1 MENWLTNN
9 WIPTHPGYDIEN
21 AYLHNAGGQ
30 KIESN
35 RVNFLMTGCNNCP
48 KPAHIMNMGDP
59 GFIAFKTQRVLGLIG
74 KTISGYNAQGIFWDV
89 TASGTLNDKV
99 PNVTLEYPS
108 RTAYLTDL
116 KAFLQS
122 LRPQMPAGRTIINS
136 DIHTTQLDAEI
147 TDAAGGLFL
156 EFGNTA
162 YGETGHN
169 LWPWVDARL
178 AAGTKVGWSP
188 RPIAQQKDLVNG
200 GLIMNAGNYS
210 NRVDRILMGEYAAYL
225 MTYDPAKPDLL
236 VIDFYG
242 TPNSVYPSYVWR
254 TAFEKDIGP
263 ATAKRY
269 VLASGMDGTGQS
281 YKIYARDFTKAFVLY
296 RPHILWSHKN
306 FDDNTAITVNLPSGT
321 WYMLQPDGN
330 QTGPYTSIQLRN
342 SEAAIFMKSG
352 GGTTPPPPGA
362 PTLYLFASPT
372 SITSGGSSTLSWSST
387 NASSCS
393 AGGAWTGSKSTS
405 GSQTV
410 TPTVTSTYSLTC
422 TGSNGSAS
430 GSAMVTVTTPTT
442 AKFKAGDRVQ
452 TTATTEVRQQQY
464 LDGTVLGSQPT
475 GALGTVVGGPFVR
488 ADGTSAWNIDFDNA
502 PDGWVKES
510 YLVLSSAT
518 PPPPTSWD
526 YSLSGNP
533 SITIT
538 KSSNSDVTASYTLT
552 KTLTAGTPTPYI
564 YTTAIPSPSGSGIIV
579 GYSIRDCAPSA
590 TIGSSCQSSIIFT
603 VPPTASAQT
612 YTVLTT
618 NQPKTSSW
626 VDAPPY
632 KEFSFNLVVNSSTVS
647 APTLSLFASPTS
659 ITSGGSSTLSW
670 SSTNT
675 SSCSAGGA
683 WTGSKSTSGSQVVT
697 PTVTS
702 TYSLTCTGSGG
713 SASQS
718 TTVTVTTTPPPT
730 TAKFKAGDRVQTT
743 DNLNVRASAGADSLL
758 LGTQPT
764 GSLGTVVTGPTVTPL
779 YTWWNVDF
787 DNAPDGW
794 VIENYLVLSS
804 ATPPPPPPGV
814 PSVTISAYPT
824 SINTGQSST
833 LSWSSVNTTSCSAS
847 GSWNGDRPLSGTQ
860 VVTPT
865 ITSNYIITCL
875 GGGTST
881 GDLVTVTVT
890 STPTPP
896 PPSSGISIGDWI
908 QVTEKVSVRYLP
920 ATDSKRLGVQYV
932 GTKGKVIGGPA
943 QGSGY
948 TWWNIDYTVVP
959 DGWSVENYIT
969 ETTAPTSMA
978 VGSRVTTTDNIKVRS
993 APNGERIGRQ
1003 PAGSQGTITAGPIQS
1018 GGYTW
1023 WNVNFDS
1030 GTDGWAAGSYL
1041 AGQ

>member
-1 MENWLTNN
+1 MSQHIAPTYGNFVDLNRAEGRILTL
-9 WIPTHPGYDIEN
+9 T
-21 AYLHNAGGQ
+21 
-30 KIESN
+30 IESALTAQRLGIPYQDPLASIN
-35 RVNFLMTGCNNCP
+35 PRGIALYKVSGVNSWTDWVNYLAKSVTIPLQDLTLSRFGGMTDPNGYPILYGNLRLLSSGEACYQCGGVPEPYPILFFYDGMLADALLRGYRQVGCADC
-48 KPAHIMNMGDP
+48 
-59 GFIAFKTQRVLGLIG
+59 
-74 KTISGYNAQGIFWDV
+74 
-89 TASGTLNDKV
+89 
-99 PNVTLEYPS
+99 
-108 RTAYLTDL
+108 RTA
-116 KAFLQS
+116 AIN
-122 LRPQMPAGRTIINS
+122 MVAGVKQ
-136 DIHTTQLDAEI
+136 H
-147 TDAAGGLFL
+147 
-156 EFGNTA
+156 
-162 YGETGHN
+162 Y
-169 LWPWVDARL
+169 
-178 AAGTKVGWSP
+178 
-188 RPIAQQKDLVNG
+188 
-200 GLIMNAGNYS
+200 
-210 NRVDRILMGEYAAYL
+210 
-225 MTYDPAKPDLL
+225 
-236 VIDFYG
+236 
-242 TPNSVYPSYVWR
+242 
-254 TAFEKDIGP
+254 
-263 ATAKRY
+263 
-269 VLASGMDGTGQS
+269 
-281 YKIYARDFTKAFVLY
+281 
-296 RPHILWSHKN
+296 
-306 FDDNTAITVNLPSGT
+306 
-321 WYMLQPDGN
+321 N
-330 QTGPYTSIQLRN
+330 QTGKSLPYLSHAVPSGIRFKGTSYDQILNNFWSRPLLEIYEYTGDSQTKQIALSLLDGSTDDSSNWTWSFKQAQQLGSA
-342 SEAAIFMKSG
+342 SESQSAQALLAGLSAGG
-352 GGTTPPPPGA
+352 GGTIPPPPG
-362 PTLYLFASPT
+362 
-372 SITSGGSSTLSWSST
+372 
-387 NASSCS
+387 
-393 AGGAWTGSKSTS
+393 
-405 GSQTV
+405 
-410 TPTVTSTYSLTC
+410 
-422 TGSNGSAS
+422 
-430 GSAMVTVTTPTT
+430 
-442 AKFKAGDRVQ
+442 
-452 TTATTEVRQQQY
+452 
-464 LDGTVLGSQPT
+464 
-475 GALGTVVGGPFVR
+475 
-488 ADGTSAWNIDFDNA
+488 
-502 PDGWVKES
+502 
-510 YLVLSSAT
+510 
-518 PPPPTSWD
+518 
-526 YSLSGNP
+526 
-533 SITIT
+533 
-538 KSSNSDVTASYTLT
+538 
-552 KTLTAGTPTPYI
+552 
-564 YTTAIPSPSGSGIIV
+564 
-579 GYSIRDCAPSA
+579 
-590 TIGSSCQSSIIFT
+590 
-603 VPPTASAQT
+603 
-612 YTVLTT
+612 
-618 NQPKTSSW
+618 
-626 VDAPPY
+626 
-632 KEFSFNLVVNSSTVS
+632 

-670 SSTNT
+670 SSTNAT
-675 SSCSAGGA
+675 SCSASGA

-847 GSWNGDRPLSGTQ
+847 GSWDGDRPLSGTQ

-865 ITSNYIITCL
+865 ITSTYIITCL

-969 ETTAPTSMA
+969 ETTAPSPVA
-978 VGSRVTTTDNIKVRS
+978 IGSRVTTTDNIKVRS

-1030 GTDGWAAGSYL
+1030 GTVGWAAGSNL
-1041 AGQ
+1041 AGQEI

>member
-1 MENWLTNN
+1 MALGLKIQNHIVDEWEKFKNQKGWAILPYESTDTGVA
-9 WIPTHPGYDIEN
+9 PDLAGYHPYGALIAWQE
-21 AYLHNAGGQ
+21 
-30 KIESN
+30 
-35 RVNFLMTGCNNCP
+35 TGDQRF
-48 KPAHIMNMGDP
+48 KDFAMAHIKAIPQAYQTGYKQFNQSHNM
-59 GFIAFKTQRVLGLIG
+59 RVMAAEALL
-74 KTISGYNAQGIFWDV
+74 SGIPWRGGGSILPPP
-89 TASGTLNDKV
+89 SG
-99 PNVTLEYPS
+99 
-108 RTAYLTDL
+108 
-116 KAFLQS
+116 
-122 LRPQMPAGRTIINS
+122 
-136 DIHTTQLDAEI
+136 
-147 TDAAGGLFL
+147 
-156 EFGNTA
+156 
-162 YGETGHN
+162 
-169 LWPWVDARL
+169 
-178 AAGTKVGWSP
+178 
-188 RPIAQQKDLVNG
+188 
-200 GLIMNAGNYS
+200 
-210 NRVDRILMGEYAAYL
+210 
-225 MTYDPAKPDLL
+225 
-236 VIDFYG
+236 
-242 TPNSVYPSYVWR
+242 
-254 TAFEKDIGP
+254 
-263 ATAKRY
+263 
-269 VLASGMDGTGQS
+269 
-281 YKIYARDFTKAFVLY
+281 
-296 RPHILWSHKN
+296 
-306 FDDNTAITVNLPSGT
+306 NLP
-321 WYMLQPDGN
+321 
-330 QTGPYTSIQLRN
+330 
-342 SEAAIFMKSG
+342 
-352 GGTTPPPPGA
+352 
-362 PTLYLFASPT
+362 TLSLSASPT
-372 SITSGGSSTLSWSST
+372 SITSGQSSTLTWSST
-387 NASSCS
+387 NATSCS
-393 AGGAWTGSKSTS
+393 ALWTSSTAAS
-405 GSQTV
+405 GSQPV
-410 TPTVTSTYSLTC
+410 TPTVTTTYTLTC
-422 TGSNGSAS
+422 TGSGGIITRSATVS
-430 GSAMVTVTTPTT
+430 VTIPP
-442 AKFKAGDRVQ
+442 KFKIGDRVK
-452 TTATTEVRQQQY
+452 TTGATEIKSEPY
-464 LDGTVLGSQPT
+464 IDGTFVGTQSTGS
-475 GALGTVVGGPFVR
+475 LGTVIGDPYLR
-488 ADGTSAWNIDFDNA
+488 ANGINAWNIDFDIA
-502 PDGWVKES
+502 PDGWAAEN

-518 PPPPTSWD
+518 PPPP
-526 YSLSGNP
+526 G
-533 SITIT
+533 
-538 KSSNSDVTASYTLT
+538 
-552 KTLTAGTPTPYI
+552 
-564 YTTAIPSPSGSGIIV
+564 
-579 GYSIRDCAPSA
+579 
-590 TIGSSCQSSIIFT
+590 
-603 VPPTASAQT
+603 
-612 YTVLTT
+612 
-618 NQPKTSSW
+618 
-626 VDAPPY
+626 
-632 KEFSFNLVVNSSTVS
+632 

-969 ETTAPTSMA
+969 ETTAPSPVA
-978 VGSRVTTTDNIKVRS
+978 IGSRVTTTDNIKVRS